1 MKLGAFSISLAVK
14 NIKASLAFYR
24 ELGFEP
30 VAGEMEQGWLIL
42 RNGEHTIGLFQGM
55 FDGNVLTFNPG
66 WDQHCNP
73 VESFEDVRS
82 IQARLQK
89 AGLTLTTTAAPEGQ
103 GPAHIALT
111 DPDGNAILIDQHIP
125 APGR

>member
-1 MKLGAFSISLAVK
+1 MKLGAFSVSLTVK

-30 VAGEMEQGWLIL
+30 VAGELEQGWLIL

-73 VESFEDVRS
+73 VESFEDVRG
-82 IQARLQK
+82 IQARLQE
-89 AGLTLTTTAAPEGQ
+89 AGLTLTTTADPEGK

-111 DPDGNAILIDQHIP
+111 DPDGNAILIDQHV
-125 APGR
+125 